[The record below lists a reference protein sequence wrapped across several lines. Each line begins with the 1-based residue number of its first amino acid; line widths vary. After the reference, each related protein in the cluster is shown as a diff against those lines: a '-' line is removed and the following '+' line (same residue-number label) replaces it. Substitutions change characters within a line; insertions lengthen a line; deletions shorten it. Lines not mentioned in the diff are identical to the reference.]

1 MTKRTASRVRSS
13 PFTIALGAVV
23 LAAGFLLAQCSP
35 DSDGNSGG
43 SVVFEPSATPMRS
56 TLTAVARE
64 ATRAVQTVVS
74 EQTRAARTASAGV
87 PTTAATMRPGT
98 TVQPNTPIGGTS
110 GAATLAPI
118 VTPITSVG
126 GAVTS
131 YTLPYGVGAGADFWR
146 VFFTQ
151 PGRQRDVSA
160 FTGGIDNT
168 IAQQIDTVQR
178 TLDIAAYEW
187 NSPSLTQA
195 VMRAARRGVV
205 VRMVSDD
212 RDGLGDEATT
222 LGELQALGIPVVTD
236 SRRALMHNKF
246 MILDGALVLT
256 GSWNFTLN
264 DTYRNNNNS
273 LALRSRQAVRNYQA
287 EFDEMFVEGLFGP
300 SSPSQTPV
308 TQFTQDGVTIGV
320 YFAPEDPVIPAM
332 VAALQTARRSIRFMA
347 FSYTQAEITD
357 AVLARARDGVFV
369 QGIFERTGSETAS
382 AQLRPLACAG
392 QDVRQDGNP
401 FILHHKVFIID
412 DTTIITGS
420 FNFSANATDSNDEN
434 MVIISDPTIAAQYLA
449 EFNRRWA
456 EAVLPEV
463 EC

>member
-1 MTKRTASRVRSS
+1 MTKRTATKGSRS
-13 PFTIALGAVV
+13 PLTLAVGVVV
-23 LAAGFLLAQCSP
+23 LVAGFLLSQCSP
-35 DSDGNSGG
+35 DNSGP
-43 SVVFEPSATPMRS
+43 VVFEPSQTPMRS
-56 TLTAVARE
+56 TLTAVARA
-64 ATRAVQTVVS
+64 ATRQQQTAIAGLATATNLPATARS
-74 EQTRAARTASAGV
+74 TATRTINATSAPGTNAP
-87 PTTAATMRPGT
+87 PTSGAATR
-98 TVQPNTPIGGTS
+98 N
-110 GAATLAPI
+110 AATLAPI

-126 GAVTS
+126 NSITS
-131 YTLPYGVGAGADFWR
+131 YTLPYGVGASTSFWR

-160 FTGGIDNT
+160 FIGGIDGP
-168 IAQQIDTVQR
+168 IAQQIDAVQR

-187 NSPSLTQA
+187 NSPPLTQA
-195 VMRAARRGVV
+195 VMRAAQRGVV

-212 RDGLGDEATT
+212 RDGLGDDATT
-222 LGELQALGIPVVTD
+222 LHELQAVGIPVVTD
-236 SRRALMHNKF
+236 DRRALMHDKF
-246 MILDGALVLT
+246 MILDGAVVLT

-308 TQFTQDGVTIGV
+308 TQFTQDGVTIGI

-332 VAALQTARRSIRFMA
+332 VASLQTARHSIRFMA
-347 FSYTQAEITD
+347 FSYTQAEITE
-357 AVLARARDGVFV
+357 AVLARARDGVMV

-382 AQLRPLACAG
+382 AQMRPLVCAG
-392 QDVRQDGNP
+392 QNVRQDGNP

-412 DTTIITGS
+412 DTTVITGS

-434 MVIISDPTIAAQYLA
+434 MVIISDPTLAAQYLA
-449 EFNRRWA
+449 EFNRRWV
-456 EAVLPEV
+456 EATVPEV
-463 EC
+463 QC